1 VRPILAPVI
10 RRRPSSAPQPEAS
23 EAQASAS
30 VINAGSDPRQAG
42 GAAHPVRLPCGLVLG
57 GGTVYPEFRIA
68 LEPDS
73 PGDAAGCV
81 GQTESLL
88 SAASGSAA
96 GAVFDL
102 DLAATR
108 PSGGWEA
115 IVRGV
120 RLSLER
126 AKNETGFAAALRV
139 TLSASDARI
148 REAIESGAEIV
159 NLETTAGLK
168 LFRRALRA
176 SDVAGLILAAGVV
189 SALAVSRAWSRAEAQ
204 FEGSVA
210 ARGGDSA
217 RPFIR
222 EIIRCLR
229 EKQAPE
235 VICAVAAAVCA
246 VRTLASLEAGATGP
260 LPQGCWESLILKAIR
275 GCPVSLSDAWPWEA
289 QAAGMADLWSSGA
302 GVAQTLA
309 ECALLSSGKA
319 AMLRGAGSGS
329 CGPLAR
335 ILSEVSVLAI
345 AEAIQTCQQPYQRA
359 IAAAYAAANL
369 LSENGPETDTTVSAG
384 DRASAARIA
393 EDLLS
398 LPQSGQALL
407 ESLGQKYG
415 STTITGEM
423 QP

>member
-1 VRPILAPVI
+1 MAGLGQ
-10 RRRPSSAPQPEAS
+10 PQTARTAS
-23 EAQASAS
+23 
-30 VINAGSDPRQAG
+30 
-42 GAAHPVRLPCGLVLG
+42 PVRLPCGLVLG
-57 GGTVYPEFRIA
+57 SGTVYPEFRIE
-68 LEPDS
+68 LDPDS
-73 PGDAAGCV
+73 PDDAGRCV
-81 GQTESLL
+81 GQAESLL
-88 SAASGSAA
+88 SAAAGSAS
-96 GAVFDL
+96 GAVLDL

-108 PSGGWEA
+108 PPSAWEA

-120 RLSLER
+120 RRSLER
-126 AKNETGFAAALRV
+126 ARNETGFAAALRV
-139 TLSASDARI
+139 TLSASDGGI
-148 REAIESGAEIV
+148 RQAIESGADIV
-159 NLETTAGLK
+159 NLETTAGLG
-168 LFRRALRA
+168 LFGRALRA
-176 SDVAGLILAAGVV
+176 GDVAGLILAAGIV
-189 SALAVSRAWSRAEAQ
+189 SAPAVMEVWRRAEAQ

-222 EIIRCLR
+222 EIVQCLH
-229 EKQAPE
+229 EKQTPE
-235 VICAVAAAVCA
+235 VICAIAVALCA

-260 LPQGCWESLILKAIR
+260 LRSGSWESLIVKATR
-275 GCPVSLSDAWPWEA
+275 GCPVSLTDAWPWEA
-289 QAAGMADLWSSGA
+289 QAAGMADLWNSGA
-302 GVAQTLA
+302 GVEQTLA

>member
-1 VRPILAPVI
+1 
-10 RRRPSSAPQPEAS
+10 
-23 EAQASAS
+23 
-30 VINAGSDPRQAG
+30 
-42 GAAHPVRLPCGLVLG
+42 VRLPCGLVLG

-204 FEGSVA
+204 FEGSGT

-222 EIIRCLR
+222 EIIQCLR
-229 EKQAPE
+229 EKLAPE
-235 VICAVAAAVCA
+235 VICAIAVAVCA

-309 ECALLSSGKA
+309 ECALLSSGRPGVR
-319 AMLRGAGSGS
+319 RGAGPG
-329 CGPLAR
+329 GPLAR
-335 ILSEVSVLAI
+335 IFSGASILAI
-345 AEAIQTCQQPYQRA
+345 AEAIRTCQQPYQRA

-369 LSENGPETDTTVSAG
+369 LSENGPAADAPVSAD
-384 DRASAARIA
+384 DRALAAKVA
-393 EDLLS
+393 DDLLM
-398 LPQSGQALL
+398 LPDSGQALL
-407 ESLGQKYG
+407 ARLGEKYG
-415 STTITGEM
+415 SSTISGEM
-423 QP
+423 HP